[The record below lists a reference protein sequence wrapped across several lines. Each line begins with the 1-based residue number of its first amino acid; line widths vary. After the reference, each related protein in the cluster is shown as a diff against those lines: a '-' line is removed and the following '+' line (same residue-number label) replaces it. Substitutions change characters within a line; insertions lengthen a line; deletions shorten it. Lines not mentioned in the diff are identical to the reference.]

1 MKTRNVKLLTII
13 SALIIWETV
22 GRSNVFPSLIFP
34 TASGSII
41 WGINNWMRL
50 LEASIYTFKL
60 LTIALSLSTATCLI
74 IGILAFINKNFRAS
88 LETLMAI
95 FNPLPSISLLP
106 FALLWFG
113 FGERPIV
120 FVTYFGSLWPFT
132 YNIING
138 LATIDKA
145 LLDAGRMFSN
155 GWMLF
160 RHIMFPLALPNIITG
175 FRSAWG
181 ISWRSVVAAELV
193 FGAVGM
199 KGGIGWLV
207 YACRFNLN
215 PEGMVAA
222 IFCLSIIGILVETM
236 INHVEELTVKKSG
249 MKRYG

>member
-1 MKTRNVKLLTII
+1 MKPRNVKALTII
-13 SALIIWETV
+13 SALTIWEAV
-22 GRSNVFPSLIFP
+22 GRAKVFPPLIFP
-34 TASGSII
+34 TISGTII
-41 WGINNWMRL
+41 WGVNNWMRL
-50 LEASIYTFKL
+50 LEATAYTLKL
-60 LTIALSLSTATCLI
+60 LTIALSLSTVTCFT
-74 IGILAFINKNFRAS
+74 IGTLAYINKDFRSS

-113 FGERPIV
+113 FGERPII

-138 LATIDKA
+138 LTTIDPL
-145 LLDAGRMFSN
+145 LLDAGRMFSE

-160 RHIMFPLALPNIITG
+160 RHIIFPLALPSIITG
-175 FRSAWG
+175 FRTAWG
-181 ISWRSVVAAELV
+181 IAWRSVVAAELV

-215 PEGMVAA
+215 PEGMVAS
-222 IFCLSIIGILVETM
+222 IFCISIIGITIET
-236 INHVEELTVKKSG
+236 IIDHIEKITLRDKGLKK
-249 MKRYG
+249 